1 MKGEM
6 KMDKALAQE
15 IFMLQL
21 EEAALHQKKWD
32 LKEKH
37 KLKTWDNACLEA
49 MKFQIDGIGVGS

>member
-1 MKGEM
+1 M